1 MKRLS
6 KDEARQET
14 EQKKPRPPTPNAQPP
29 LKVTA
34 LAGGIG
40 ASKLLLGLA
49 TVMPPEDITIIVNTG
64 DDIELFGLRIS
75 PDIDTVTYTLAG
87 VINEDTGWGLK
98 GDTFE
103 CLRWLSRYD
112 DASWFNLGDRDLA
125 THIFRTNQLRSGR
138 SLSEVTDGVRRSL
151 GVRSNILPMT
161 DAYTPT
167 RVVTDEGEMH
177 FQEYFVRRRCEPRVR
192 AIRFANIES
201 AEPAPGIV
209 SAILETDAVIIC
221 PSNPFISIGPI
232 LAVPGVR
239 EALRE
244 TQATVVA
251 ITPIIGGKALKG
263 PAADM
268 LRDLGHEVSAT
279 AVAEL
284 YHDLLDVFVLDKV
297 DAEKRSDL
305 QSLGMRVLYTDTVM
319 NTLDDKRQLARW
331 VLETLK
337 LIHDTG
343 ITGSGATSI

>member
-1 MKRLS
+1 VSGAGAGQRSKMKRLS

-14 EQKKPRPPTPNAQPP
+14 EQKKPRPPTPDAQPP
-29 LKVTA
+29 LQVTA

-49 TVMPPEDITIIVNTG
+49 TVMPPEDITIIANTG

-112 DASWFNLGDRDLA
+112 EASWFNLGDRDLA

-201 AEPAPGIV
+201 AEPAPGVV

-239 EALRE
+239 QALRE

-268 LRDLGHEVSAT
+268 LRDLGHEVSAKG
-279 AVAEL
+279 VAGL
-284 YHDLLDVFVLDKV
+284 YDDFIDKFLFDEVDSEAEPVIRSLDIETSV
-297 DAEKRSDL
+297 AN
-305 QSLGMRVLYTDTVM
+305 TVM
-319 NTLDDKRQLARW
+319 NTVEDKQRLARQ
-331 VLETLK
+331 VLALARR
-337 LIHDTG
+337 G
-343 ITGSGATSI
+343 

>member
-1 MKRLS
+1 MSGAGAGQRSKMKRLS

-14 EQKKPRPPTPNAQPP
+14 EQKKPRPSTPNAQPP

-49 TVMPPEDITIIVNTG
+49 TVMPPEDITIIANTG

-112 DASWFNLGDRDLA
+112 EASWFNLGDRDLA

-201 AEPAPGIV
+201 AEPAPGVV

-239 EALRE
+239 QALRE

-268 LRDLGHEVSAT
+268 LRDLGHEVSAKG
-279 AVAEL
+279 VAGL
-284 YHDLLDVFVLDKV
+284 YDDFIDKFLFDEVDSEAEPVIRSLDIETSV
-297 DAEKRSDL
+297 AN
-305 QSLGMRVLYTDTVM
+305 TVM
-319 NTLDDKRQLARW
+319 NTVEDKQRLARQ
-331 VLETLK
+331 VLALARR
-337 LIHDTG
+337 G
-343 ITGSGATSI
+343 